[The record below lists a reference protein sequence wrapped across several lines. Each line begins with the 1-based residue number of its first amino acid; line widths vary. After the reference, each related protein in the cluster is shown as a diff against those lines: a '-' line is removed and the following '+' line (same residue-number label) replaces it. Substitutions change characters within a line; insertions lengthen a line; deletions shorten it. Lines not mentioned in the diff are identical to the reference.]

1 MARKSAIVRNLNAA
15 QHEFSAAAKPMRV
28 KTVPDANF
36 RCHLW
41 LMWYRGI
48 ITRRRRT
55 INKDQSDDD
64 LCALRLL

>member
-1 MARKSAIVRNLNAA
+1 
-15 QHEFSAAAKPMRV
+15 MRV